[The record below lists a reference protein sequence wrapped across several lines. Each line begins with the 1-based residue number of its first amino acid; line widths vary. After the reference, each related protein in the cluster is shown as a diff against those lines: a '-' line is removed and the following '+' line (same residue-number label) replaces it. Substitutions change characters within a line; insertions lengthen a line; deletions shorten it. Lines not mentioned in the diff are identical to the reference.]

1 MSAGQ
6 AATAD
11 RRFEGKRVLVTGAGS
26 GLGMVVAE
34 AFARQGASVVLSGRS
49 AEKLSKVKAAVE
61 ERGGTALAVPTD
73 IRQTSDVEGLFKVIE
88 SEWETLDIVVN
99 NAGMWATGLVGEL
112 DESTWQ
118 DVVETNLTG
127 TWRCLRGAIN
137 LMLQSSGGVITNIS
151 SVVGRGAAVPGT
163 GAYGAT
169 KAGIETLTRTAARE
183 YIQRGI
189 RINTVSPGAFDTPM
203 SLLEDETEQQRAD
216 RFGEVIPIGRIGELD
231 EIADSVLWVC
241 SDEASF
247 FVGHEFVLDGGFS
260 A

>member
-73 IRQTSDVEGLFKVIE
+73 IRQQSDVDALFKVIE

-99 NAGMWATGLVGEL
+99 NAGMGRPAWWVS
-112 DESTWQ
+112 STSP
-118 DVVETNLTG
+118 
-127 TWRCLRGAIN
+127 RGRT
-137 LMLQSSGGVITNIS
+137 SSRPTS
-151 SVVGRGAAVPGT
+151 PAPGAACAVRST
-163 GAYGAT
+163 
-169 KAGIETLTRTAARE
+169 
-183 YIQRGI
+183 
-189 RINTVSPGAFDTPM
+189 
-203 SLLEDETEQQRAD
+203 
-216 RFGEVIPIGRIGELD
+216 
-231 EIADSVLWVC
+231 
-241 SDEASF
+241 
-247 FVGHEFVLDGGFS
+247 
-260 A
+260 